1 MFSVKGAKILLFDV
15 RENYRFYCQRFN
27 FTVSNINPSTPNTE
41 CTILVFFITQKQ
53 KVMHNLEGRFDILVT
68 EICFVN
74 AYVNVLYL
82 QMI

>member
-1 MFSVKGAKILLFDV
+1 MLEKTIDFTVNVLTLLFLISIH
-15 RENYRFYCQRFN
+15 QL
-27 FTVSNINPSTPNTE
+27 P
-41 CTILVFFITQKQ
+41 ILNAPFLCFFITQKQ